1 LRLLPQAR
9 RTLPALL
16 IAATL
21 GGCSLPGF
29 MSFPPQVRGN
39 HVDADALKELVPGT
53 STRADVTSLIGSP
66 TIKAPFDDNSW
77 IYIGE
82 TTKPVIGGTQA
93 VLNQNVVVLN
103 FSPAGVLTSITKK
116 SADDSMQVSVN
127 QNATP
132 SPGSEAS
139 IMQQLLGNVG
149 KFSPGGSLPSSS
161 GGSANRSDSTY

>member
-1 LRLLPQAR
+1 
-9 RTLPALL
+9 
-16 IAATL
+16 
-21 GGCSLPGF
+21 
-29 MSFPPQVRGN
+29 VRGN

-103 FSPAGVLTSITKK
+103 FNPGGVLSSITKK
-116 SADDSMQVSVN
+116 NGADSMQVSVN

-132 SPGSEAS
+132 SPGSDAS
-139 IMQQLLGNVG
+139 ILQQLLGNVG
-149 KFSPGGSLPSSS
+149 KFSPGGSLPSS
-161 GGSANRSDSTY
+161 GGSSNRSGTSGN